1 MMQKHL
7 VYWVLELGHLYY
19 FYAYGLAGFGVLALV
34 HCAAV
39 SLADVRVHCVG
50 VVLYRFYHG

>member
-1 MMQKHL
+1 MQKHL